1 MKPLVQR
8 IDEFLIHRR
17 RERDLKYEEHVKAR
31 GYRFSPYLAGKC
43 TRRAVYTLLRFPE
56 PEMTPGAL
64 RIIENGNSMQ
74 ERYQLW
80 LKEAGIL
87 IQKEYPVQSEEL
99 LISGRC
105 DGILLIDN
113 KLYVLELKSTGL
125 ANFQEMARTKRPDP
139 EYVDQIMLYMH
150 LTEIPNG
157 IILVEGIITDRGKVQ
172 APPDDPESG
181 FYMSEHLLEFHL
193 CYDPDHAARLIEKVK
208 KINDCV
214 AKEVLPE
221 RDYPLNSK
229 QCRFCP
235 FRERC
240 WFFDPDIGRPRQ

>member
-8 IDEFLIHRR
+8 IDEFLTVRR
-17 RERDLKYEEHVKAR
+17 REQDAKYEAYAKER
-31 GYRFSPYLAGKC
+31 GYRFPPYLAGKC
-43 TRRAVYTLLRFPE
+43 SRRAVYTLLGFPE

-80 LKEAGIL
+80 LKEAGLL
-87 IQKEYPVQSEEL
+87 IQKEYPVRSDEL

-105 DGILLIDN
+105 DGILVIDG

-125 ANFQEMARTKRPDP
+125 SNFQEMARTKKPDP
-139 EYVDQIMLYMH
+139 EYADQLMLYMH

-172 APPDDPESG
+172 APPDDPEAG
-181 FYMSEHLLEFHL
+181 FYMSEHLLEFHVS
-193 CYDPDHAARLIEKVK
+193 YDPEHAGRLVEKVK
-208 KINDCV
+208 KINACV
-214 AKEVLPE
+214 SQGLLPE

-240 WFFDPDIGRPRQ
+240 WFLDPDIGRPRR